1 MEKPLYLFGC
11 PRMFSATITKGSS
24 CRDGDGEAG
33 GVSEDK
39 SLSAE
44 EKELLY
50 CVFNKLQLQQENKEC
65 DKLFSAFERKS
76 EECAAGHKQRAR

>member
-50 CVFNKLQLQQENKEC
+50 CVFNKLQLQQENK
-65 DKLFSAFERKS
+65 DSVMNFERKS